1 MLDINQVYCGE
12 CSELMKQID
21 SESVHMVLT
30 SPPYSGLRN
39 YKGYVF
45 DFEAIA
51 EQINRILVPNGV
63 VVWVVGDQ
71 TTKSGECGTSFRQA
85 LHFQSLGFNI
95 HDTMIYKKNAI
106 PYPDTKRYYA
116 CFEYMFIF
124 SKGGEPRVFNPL
136 KDRRNKHANM
146 KVSGT
151 ERKPD
156 GSLKEK
162 PCKKRGARIKEFGFR
177 WNVWEYNVGVVN
189 YGDKSIAEHPATF
202 PMSLAKDHILSWS
215 SPGDIILDPM
225 AGSGTTPL
233 MAKETGRNYIAMDIA
248 PEYVDMMKYR
258 LDHNSYKDDQGNILK
273 RKSLW

>member
-1 MLDINQVYCGE
+1 MELNQIYCGE
-12 CSELMKQID
+12 CSELMKRIPD
-21 SESVHMVLT
+21 ESVHMVLT
-30 SPPYSGLRN
+30 SPPYSGLRQYN
-39 YKGYVF
+39 GYVF

-51 EQINRILVPNGV
+51 EQIKRVLVPGGV

-71 TTKSGECGTSFRQA
+71 TTKDGECGTSFRQA
-85 LHFQSLGFNI
+85 LHFQKIGFNI

-116 CFEYMFIF
+116 CFEYMFVF

-136 KDRRNKHANM
+136 IDRRNKHANM

-162 PCKKRGARIKEFGFR
+162 PCKKRGATIKEFGFR
-177 WNVWEYNVGVVN
+177 WNVWEFNVGVVN
-189 YGDKSIAEHPATF
+189 YGDASLAAHPATF
-202 PMSLAKDHILSWS
+202 PMSLAKDHIVSWS
-215 SPGDIILDPM
+215 NPGDTILDPM
-225 AGSGTTPL
+225 AGSGTTPY
-233 MAKETGRNYIAMDIA
+233 MAKLTGRNFIAMDISQ
-248 PEYVDMMKYR
+248 EYVDMMKYR
-258 LDHNSYKDDQGNILK
+258 LDHNQYKDEYGIVHK

>member
-1 MLDINQVYCGE
+1 MELNQIYCGE
-12 CSELMKQID
+12 CSELMKNIPD
-21 SESVHMVLT
+21 ESVHMVLT
-30 SPPYSGLRN
+30 SPPYSGLRKYN
-39 YKGYVF
+39 GYVF

-51 EQINRILVPNGV
+51 EQIKRVLVPGGV

-71 TTKSGECGTSFRQA
+71 TTKDGECGTSFRQA
-85 LHFQSLGFNI
+85 LHFQKIGFNI

-116 CFEYMFIF
+116 CFEYMFVF

-136 KDRRNKHANM
+136 IDRRNKHANM

-162 PCKKRGARIKEFGFR
+162 PCKKRGAKIKEFGFR
-177 WNVWEYNVGVVN
+177 WNVWEFNVGVVN
-189 YGDKSIAEHPATF
+189 YGDASLAAHPATF
-202 PMSLAKDHILSWS
+202 PMSLAKDHIVSWS
-215 SPGDIILDPM
+215 NPGDTILDPM
-225 AGSGTTPL
+225 AGSGTTPY
-233 MAKETGRNYIAMDIA
+233 MAKLTGRNFIAMDISQ
-248 PEYVDMMKYR
+248 EYVDMMKYR
-258 LDHNSYKDDQGNILK
+258 LDHNQYKDEHGIVHK

>member
-1 MLDINQVYCGE
+1 MELNQIYCGE
-12 CSELMKQID
+12 CSELMKNIPD
-21 SESVHMVLT
+21 ESIHMVLT
-30 SPPYSGLRN
+30 SPPYSGLRQYN
-39 YKGYVF
+39 GYVF

-51 EQINRILVPNGV
+51 EQIKRVLVPGGV

-71 TTKSGECGTSFRQA
+71 TTKDGECGTSFRQA
-85 LHFQSLGFNI
+85 LHFQKIGFNI

-116 CFEYMFIF
+116 CFEYMFVF

-136 KDRRNKHANM
+136 IDRRNKHANM

-162 PCKKRGARIKEFGFR
+162 PCKKRGATIKEFGFR
-177 WNVWEYNVGVVN
+177 WNVWEFNVGVVN
-189 YGDKSIAEHPATF
+189 YGDASLAAHPATF
-202 PMSLAKDHILSWS
+202 PMSLAKDHIVSWS
-215 SPGDIILDPM
+215 NPGDTILDPM
-225 AGSGTTPL
+225 AGSGTTPY
-233 MAKETGRNYIAMDIA
+233 MAKLTCRNFIAMDISQ
-248 PEYVDMMKYR
+248 EYVDMMKYR
-258 LDHNSYKDDQGNILK
+258 LDHNQYKDEYGIVHK

>member
-1 MLDINQVYCGE
+1 MMELNQIYCGE
-12 CSELMKQID
+12 CSELMKNIPD
-21 SESVHMVLT
+21 ESVHMVLT
-30 SPPYSGLRN
+30 SPPYSGLRQYN
-39 YKGYVF
+39 GYVF

-51 EQINRILVPNGV
+51 EQIKRVLVPGGV

-71 TTKSGECGTSFRQA
+71 TTKDGECGTSFRQA
-85 LHFQSLGFNI
+85 LHFQKIGFNI

-116 CFEYMFIF
+116 CFEYMFVF

-136 KDRRNKHANM
+136 IDRRNKHANM

-162 PCKKRGARIKEFGFR
+162 PCKKRGATIKEFGFR
-177 WNVWEYNVGVVN
+177 WNVWEFNVGVVN
-189 YGDKSIAEHPATF
+189 YGDASLAAHPATF
-202 PMSLAKDHILSWS
+202 PMSLAKDHIVSWS
-215 SPGDIILDPM
+215 NPGDTILDPM
-225 AGSGTTPL
+225 AGSGTTPY
-233 MAKETGRNYIAMDIA
+233 MAKLTGRNFIAMDISQ
-248 PEYVDMMKYR
+248 EYVDMMKYR
-258 LDHNSYKDDQGNILK
+258 LDHNQYKDEYGIVHK